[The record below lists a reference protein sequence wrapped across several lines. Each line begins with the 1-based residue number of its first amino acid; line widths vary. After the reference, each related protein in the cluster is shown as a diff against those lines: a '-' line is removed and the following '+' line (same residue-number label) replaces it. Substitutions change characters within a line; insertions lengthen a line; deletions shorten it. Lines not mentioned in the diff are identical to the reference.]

1 MLIITGAVVT
11 ISISNL
17 KTKNLTNMYA
27 DLKSLNDKIAVYYN
41 SYGQLPVKEK
51 FTGSYDFVIA
61 ANPNDDAELYYV
73 IDASKLNNL
82 ILANNISWSGDDVY
96 IINEKT
102 HMIYYPK
109 GVSLDGEMY
118 YRLPGEYSKIE
129 KTTLDK
135 SDIAENADDFYGDY
149 VINYT
154 TPSGDP
160 NVGWRIFYADESNIY
175 LIADDYI
182 HLDYAPESAN
192 NTLYDN
198 GNGYRLTFND
208 VKYDYT
214 GSENITDSRITKW
227 INYVKDYPSATG
239 SGIQSVAFM
248 LDEPRWSAK
257 YANPEYAEYAIG
269 GPTLELWCASYKA
282 THDRYVECSYDDTG
296 YLVKWSDSTS
306 SPSNRISGA
315 EDDNDLYYIKSNTD
329 KCSYMWLA
337 SPSAFNSSNLM
348 VVRYTGSVDFM
359 IFFNLDSTGFRP
371 LVCLKSGIQLEKISD
386 TELKIIEQ

>member
-129 KTTLDK
+129 DTTLDK

-160 NVGWRIFYADESNIY
+160 NVRWRIFHADEENIY

-182 HLDYAPESAN
+182 HFDYAPESERYE
-192 NTLYDN
+192 LSDE
-198 GNGYRLTFND
+198 GNGYQLNLYN
-208 VKYDYT
+208 VSNDYT
-214 GSENITDSRITKW
+214 GSENIKNLRITKW
-227 INYVKDYPSATG
+227 ISYVNEYTEATG
-239 SGIQSVAFM
+239 YGIQSVAFM
-248 LDEPRWSAK
+248 LDEGRWSTN
-257 YANPEYAEYAIG
+257 YANTTYAEYAIG
-269 GPTLELWCASYKA
+269 GPTIELWCASYKA
-282 THDRYVECSYDDTG
+282 THDRYVESTYNATG
-296 YLVKWSDSTS
+296 YQVKWSDSTS
-306 SPSNRISGA
+306 SPTYSVSGA
-315 EDDNDLYYIKSNTD
+315 EDENDLYYIAD
-329 KCSYMWLA
+329 KNKCQGMWVA
-337 SPSAFNSSNLM
+337 SPSSFRSNNLM
-348 VVRYTGSVDFM
+348 SIFYNSLINTNSYSGS
-359 IFFNLDSTGFRP
+359 LTGFRP
-371 LVCLKSGIQLEKISD
+371 IICLKSGIQLEKISD